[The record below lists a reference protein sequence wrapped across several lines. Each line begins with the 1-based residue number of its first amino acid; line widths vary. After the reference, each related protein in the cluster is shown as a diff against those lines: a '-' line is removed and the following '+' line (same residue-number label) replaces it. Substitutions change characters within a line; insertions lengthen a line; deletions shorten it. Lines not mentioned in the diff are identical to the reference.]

1 MFWLKFCQ
9 FSRLFRIF
17 GRCSFWNTVQRYK
30 RFRHMQQKEQRIS
43 PIKQRILQF
52 AASLRISKRDF
63 YTSIGVSRGTLES
76 ATGITEDVM
85 AKFFATYPQVSIEWV
100 ISGNG
105 SMLKQPTDHPS
116 VPEKQLEMTASGPVE
131 PRSNAV
137 QTPIRRETRQ
147 QKADPSP
154 DVILSLLETIR
165 QQAEEIGMLKE
176 RLRASEEERAKLVEN
191 AQSSDIADAG

>member
-1 MFWLKFCQ
+1 
-9 FSRLFRIF
+9 
-17 GRCSFWNTVQRYK
+17 
-30 RFRHMQQKEQRIS
+30 MQQKEQRIS

-100 ISGNG
+100 VSGQG
-105 SMLKQPTDHPS
+105 SMLRQSINHPPTPENQTETNDH
-116 VPEKQLEMTASGPVE
+116 ETFE
-131 PRSNAV
+131 PRSNIN
-137 QTPIRRETRQ
+137 QTPIQKEFQQ

-176 RLRASEEERAKLVEN
+176 RLRAVEEERAKLAEA
-191 AQSSDIADAG
+191 AQSSDVADAG